1 MAMTY
6 ADLAKA
12 ISKMTPEQQNMDLTI
27 HTIGEYYHAELLFS
41 VNSAELDFD
50 HPYFKIEGSRLK
62 GNCNAYRDT

>member
-27 HTIGEYYHAELLFS
+27 HTIGEYYPAYLLIS
-41 VNSAELDFD
+41 SDANDVLDAN
-50 HPYFKIEGSRLK
+50 HPYFKIEGEQ
-62 GNCNAYRDT
+62 